1 MTTQNKSI
9 MRMLTVSLSH
19 LSLPKRERERER
31 EREKQKKRKGDF
43 LAVIRSHH

>member
-19 LSLPKRERERER
+19 LSSKERERERER
-31 EREKQKKRKGDF
+31 ERKEE
-43 LAVIRSHH
+43 